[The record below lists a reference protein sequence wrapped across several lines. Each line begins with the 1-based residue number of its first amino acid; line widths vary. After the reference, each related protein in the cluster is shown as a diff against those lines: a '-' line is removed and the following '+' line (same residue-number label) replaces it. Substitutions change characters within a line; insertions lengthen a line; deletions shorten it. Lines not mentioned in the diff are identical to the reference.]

1 MAATYDFIANPNPK
15 GDGEK
20 QPLHPRIVSKGTISS
35 RDLLEAIASGSTFTV
50 GDIEGALTEL
60 ENKISTYLKEGYH
73 VELGKF
79 GFFSAKLKS
88 RPVMDKNEI
97 RASSIQFDNVN
108 FRASSWFKKQ
118 IQGDLERVGD
128 GFRSSVLSSEA
139 QRRSL
144 LEKYLDTNVF
154 ITRTDYSNL
163 TGVLKKS
170 ALKDL
175 KELVNQGVLIA
186 NGHKNFMI
194 FLRAPQNEASVK

>member
-1 MAATYDFIANPNPK
+1 MAATYDFKENPNLK

-20 QPLHPRIVSKGTISS
+20 QPLYPRIVSKGTISS

-50 GDIEGALTEL
+50 GDMEGALTEL

-97 RASSIQFDNVN
+97 RASSVQFDNVN

-118 IQGDLERVGD
+118 TRGDLERVGD
-128 GFRSSVLSSEA
+128 GFRSSSTLSEA

-144 LEKYLDTNVF
+144 LEKYLDTNAF
-154 ITRTDYSNL
+154 ISRTDYSNL
-163 TGVLKKS
+163 TGVLKNR
-170 ALKDL
+170 ALKEL

-194 FLRAPQNEASVK
+194 FLRAPQNEAAVK